1 MAETEMMRLQEVI
14 GLDLPDEELA
24 HELAAFADIA
34 AAIRRLRAL
43 DLTEVHPVVI
53 YDPTLPYRSGEPPG
67 TKP

>member
-1 MAETEMMRLQEVI
+1 MAGIEIMRLQEVV
-14 GLDLPDEELA
+14 GLDLSDEALA

-53 YDPTLPYRSGEPPG
+53 YDPTLPYRSR
-67 TKP
+67 